1 MADVQ
6 IAVESRMVT
15 GKKVKSLR
23 RQGII
28 PAHLYGRGID
38 SLTLQA
44 PVTAVGTLL
53 RTAERNQIIGLQIDG
68 EPQARAVM
76 LRGVQRNPVTDELV
90 HIDFFQISLTDKLR
104 ADVPLHFVGEAPAV
118 QVFAGI
124 LLHAVDHV
132 TVEALPTDLPG
143 HLDVDVSGLETLEAA
158 LYVRDIALPPNVEML
173 SDPDQVIAKVS
184 PPRVA
189 EVEEVAAVPAEGV
202 AAPAEGEAAA
212 PAEEAKPAEPD

>member
-6 IAVESRMVT
+6 IAVESRLVT

-44 PVTAVGTLL
+44 PATAVGTLL

-104 ADVPLHFVGEAPAV
+104 ADVPLNFVGEAPAV

-143 HLDVDVSGLETLEAA
+143 HLDVDVSGLEALEAA

-189 EVEEVAAVPAEGV
+189 EVEEVAAVPAEG
-202 AAPAEGEAAA
+202 AAVPAEGEAAA

>member
-68 EPQARAVM
+68 EPQA
-76 LRGVQRNPVTDELV
+76 
-90 HIDFFQISLTDKLR
+90 
-104 ADVPLHFVGEAPAV
+104 
-118 QVFAGI
+118 
-124 LLHAVDHV
+124 
-132 TVEALPTDLPG
+132 
-143 HLDVDVSGLETLEAA
+143 
-158 LYVRDIALPPNVEML
+158 
-173 SDPDQVIAKVS
+173 
-184 PPRVA
+184 
-189 EVEEVAAVPAEGV
+189 
-202 AAPAEGEAAA
+202 
-212 PAEEAKPAEPD
+212 